1 MRYMYVGAAGE
12 QGRAQ
17 GGVCSGLD
25 EENQEVVETESNTS
39 KLCEIGT
46 KINNTSPTNLIS
58 TLILKLCTM

>member
-1 MRYMYVGAAGE
+1 MYVGAAGE

-39 KLCEIGT
+39 KFCEIGT
-46 KINNTSPTNLIS
+46 KINNTSPTN
-58 TLILKLCTM
+58 